1 MLTRLGITVPVL
13 AAPMASG
20 PTTPAMAIAASRA
33 GSLGILAA
41 GYKTASAIDEQIKQV
56 RAEAI
61 PFGVNVFAPNPLPID
76 PAEYH
81 RYAAQI
87 QTDAQR
93 FGLTLP
99 PDPIEDTDTFDE
111 KITLLLD
118 DPVPLVSFTFG
129 IPPRQTITALQDAG
143 TVIVQTVTT
152 VDEAITLLL
161 DDPVPLVSFTF
172 GIPPRQT
179 ITALQDAGTVIVQT
193 VTTVDEA
200 ITARDAGAD
209 VLAVQAHTAGGHS
222 GTLTPATP
230 SPPTTIA
237 DLVAQ
242 ITHRIEVPVIAAGG
256 LATPEAVV
264 EVMSAGAV
272 ATMVGTVLLRAAE
285 SGASATHRAALTDPI
300 RTETVVT
307 RAFTGRPARGLRNA
321 FIDAHEADAPLGY
334 PAIHY
339 LTRPLRK
346 AAAAAG
352 QSDYVHLW
360 AGTGYRHAT
369 AEPTVDILHKLAGDL

>member
-1 MLTRLGITVPVL
+1 MAPASPTGGAPILTRLGITVPVL
-13 AAPMASG
+13 AAPMAGG

-93 FGLTLP
+93 FGVTLA

-129 IPPRQTITALQDAG
+129 IPPRQTIAALQH
-143 TVIVQTVTT
+143 
-152 VDEAITLLL
+152 
-161 DDPVPLVSFTF
+161 
-172 GIPPRQT
+172 
-179 ITALQDAGTVIVQT
+179 AGTVIVQT

-200 ITARDAGAD
+200 ITARDAGVD
-209 VLAVQAHTAGGHS
+209 MLAVQAHTAGGHS

-230 SPPTTIA
+230 SAPTPIA

-272 ATMVGTVLLRAAE
+272 ATMVGTVLLRATE
-285 SGASATHRAALTDPI
+285 TGASATHRAALTDPS
-300 RTETVVT
+300 RAETVIT

-339 LTRPLRK
+339 LTSPLRK

-369 AEPTVDILHKLAGDL
+369 AEPTADILHRLAGDL

>member
-13 AAPMASG
+13 AAPMAG
-20 PTTPAMAIAASRA
+20 CPTTPAMVIAASRA

-87 QTDAQR
+87 QTNAER

-99 PDPIEDTDTFDE
+99 PDPIEGTDTFDE
-111 KITLLLD
+111 KIALLLD

-129 IPPRQTITALQDAG
+129 IPLRRTITALQHAG

-152 VDEAITLLL
+152 VEEAI
-161 DDPVPLVSFTF
+161 
-172 GIPPRQT
+172 I
-179 ITALQDAGTVIVQT
+179 
-193 VTTVDEA
+193 
-200 ITARDAGAD
+200 ARDAGVD

-222 GTLTPATP
+222 GTLTPAIPAIPTP
-230 SPPTTIA
+230 IA
-237 DLVAQ
+237 DLVAE
-242 ITHRIEVPVIAAGG
+242 ITHRIEVPVVAAGG

-264 EVMSAGAV
+264 EVMSAVAV

-285 SGASATHRAALTDPI
+285 SGASATHQAALTDPS

-339 LTRPLRK
+339 LTGPLRK

-369 AEPTVDILHKLAGDL
+369 AAPTADILHKLAGAL